1 MTTPAPA
8 RELFHT
14 RTITCTGHCRSDGL
28 WDVEGELVDT
38 RTYASFPIEGDRRVP
53 PGAPFHHM
61 RVTITVDDGYVIR
74 AATAAT
80 LASPYACCGEV
91 GPSYEAL
98 VGLRLAAGF
107 AAAVRERLGGRA
119 GCTHL
124 TELLSPMATTAFQTI
139 PAGRARR
146 DEGKPGASTWKELD
160 GFVDSCHALR
170 EGGEVTRR
178 FRAALAA
185 DAEGGRAAPEGDG
198 PQGPAPS
205 PPGDRS

>member
-1 MTTPAPA
+1 MTTAPPE

-61 RVTITVDDGYVIR
+61 RMRITVDDGYVIR

-80 LASPYACCGEV
+80 LASPYVCCGEI
-91 GPSYEAL
+91 GPSYEKL

-107 AAAVRERLGGRA
+107 TAAVRERLGGRA

-139 PAGRARR
+139 PAGRAKR

-160 GFVDSCHALR
+160 GFVDSCHALSAD
-170 EGGEVTRR
+170 GEVTRR

-185 DAEGGRAAPEGDG
+185 DATPDADAPRA
-198 PQGPAPS
+198 PAPAS
-205 PPGDRS
+205 PGDRS